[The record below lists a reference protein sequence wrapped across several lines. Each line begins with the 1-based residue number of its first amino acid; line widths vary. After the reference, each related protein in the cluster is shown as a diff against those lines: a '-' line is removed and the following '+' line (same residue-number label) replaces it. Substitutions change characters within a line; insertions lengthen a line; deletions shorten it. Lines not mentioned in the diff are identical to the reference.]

1 MFLSTLKTGE
11 IMKLED
17 LKKLASG
24 VPVQIAQENYAQLQ
38 QAIVQLG
45 LDPNN
50 LYQELEMSARF
61 AQAHRDVSYSN
72 TILQLHSHTF
82 YEILCCRNSCGA
94 EYLVGT
100 ERYRLQKGDI
110 VFVAPGVG
118 HRPLL
123 PEELIEP
130 YERDV
135 LWISE
140 ELVALLRQNFGQEQ
154 VPEGSGLLRTAGTK
168 WAYLG
173 DLLHEAVRTSEQH
186 PGDWEMAVM
195 GAAVSFLTHLRRA
208 FLARDTVPVPAEKP
222 DLLER
227 AMAYIERNLA
237 EKITLSQI
245 AQHFY
250 VSESTISQ
258 TFRKKVGVSFY
269 RVVTQRRLIAAKQL
283 ILEEHALESVA
294 EQCGFMDYSAFY
306 RAFKQE
312 FGISPRQYRNLVS
325 TGK

>member
-1 MFLSTLKTGE
+1 
-11 IMKLED
+11 MKFED
-17 LKKLASG
+17 LKKLASSFSD
-24 VPVQIAQENYAQLQ
+24 VSSYENDAALRE
-38 QAIVQLG
+38 AILKLG

-61 AQAHRDVSYSN
+61 AQAHNDISYSN

-82 YEILCCRNSCGA
+82 YEILCCRNTCGA

-118 HRPLL
+118 HCPLL
-123 PEELIEP
+123 PEDMVEP

-140 ELVALLRQNFGQEQ
+140 ELFELLQQNFGQRQ
-154 VPEGSGLLRTAGTK
+154 PPAGGHLLRTAGTK
-168 WAYLG
+168 WAHLAQ
-173 DLLHEAVRTSEQH
+173 LLHDAVREYECSAEAA
-186 PGDWEMAVM
+186 DLAVM
-195 GAAVSFLTHLRRA
+195 GLAIVFLSQLLRA
-208 FLARDTVPVPAEKP
+208 FRDRSTVPVKAEKP
-222 DLLER
+222 DLLDR
-227 AMAYIERNLA
+227 AMVYIEQNLA
-237 EKITLSQI
+237 QKITLSQI

-258 TFRKKVGVSFY
+258 AFRKKAGVSFY
-269 RVVTQRRLIAAKQL
+269 RVVTQRRLIAAKLL
-283 ILEEHALESVA
+283 IAEGNAMELVA
-294 EQCGFMDYSAFY
+294 ELCGFTDYSAFY

-312 FGISPRQYRNLVS
+312 FGISPRQYRNLQGVS
-325 TGK
+325 K

>member
-1 MFLSTLKTGE
+1 MFLSTPKLGV

-17 LKKLASG
+17 LKKLTASFSG
-24 VPVQIAQENYAQLQ
+24 SMTQEQFGRFQ
-38 QAIVQLG
+38 EAIQDLG

-61 AQAHRDVSYSN
+61 VQAHRDTSYSN
-72 TILQLHSHTF
+72 AMLQLHSHTF
-82 YEILCCRNSCGA
+82 YEILCCRNTCGA

-123 PEELIEP
+123 PENMSEP
-130 YERDV
+130 YKRDV
-135 LWISE
+135 LWVSAE
-140 ELVALLRQNFGQEQ
+140 FAQMMQQFFHKELD
-154 VPEGSGLLRTAGTK
+154 PKGSSLLRTAGTK
-168 WAYLG
+168 WAYLA
-173 DLLHEAVRTSEQH
+173 DLLHETVQEFAQASE
-186 PGDWEMAVM
+186 DRDMAVM
-195 GAAVSFLTHLRRA
+195 GAATTFLTHLRRA
-208 FLARDTVPVPAEKP
+208 FLARDTVPVEAEKP

-227 AMAYIERNLA
+227 AMGYIERHLA

-245 AQHFY
+245 AQYFY
-250 VSESTISQ
+250 VSESTVSQ

-283 ILEEHALESVA
+283 IHQGQNMESVA
-294 EQCGFMDYSAFY
+294 EQCGFTDYSAFY

-312 FGISPRQYRNLVS
+312 FGISPRQYRNLQGVS
-325 TGK
+325 K